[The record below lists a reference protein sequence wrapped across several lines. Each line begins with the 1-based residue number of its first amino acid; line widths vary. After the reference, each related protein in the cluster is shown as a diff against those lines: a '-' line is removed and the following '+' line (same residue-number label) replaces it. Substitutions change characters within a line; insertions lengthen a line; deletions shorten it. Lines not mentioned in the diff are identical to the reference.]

1 MNKQIEKIPQLE
13 SQIILLHED
22 NLMLVKKLELVA
34 IELDN
39 KILTKENI
47 IFQISASTAECES
60 NMKAYQK
67 KIETLKEELA
77 IANREKSIKTEDEQ
91 YEIFVMKLEYKDAQI
106 NDLEEKTVLFS
117 TLVETLKN
125 ELGCTKSELIANSSL
140 LEKKEKKCKIFEE
153 TLVEKDLIISKL
165 KDELST
171 VQAIETQKFE
181 EKLEDKED
189 KISQLQ
195 NEISLLQSQLRKQK
209 DRKGDQYRE
218 IIEEKDNII
227 AKLLKKIASLN
238 YSEDSAGNRKTINQ
252 LMSELGEKD
261 ILIGILKEN
270 LEKSSGSKK
279 SKKVKKELRKTGK
292 LEKKKIERSSTSS
305 HEFEE
310 LVDSPK
316 KMRKSNSIIFNRKN
330 KLIRRKRKQRSL
342 KGNQRG
348 AQRWKKI
355 LQGQVTQKLIMTMRK
370 RKNPPNANLP
380 R

>member
-1 MNKQIEKIPQLE
+1 MKKRNQKLRSSQLPMNRQIEKIPQLE

-47 IFQISASTAECES
+47 IFQISASTAEYES
-60 NMKAYQK
+60 NM
-67 KIETLKEELA
+67 ETLKEELA

-238 YSEDSAGNRKTINQ
+238 YSEDSAGNRKTIDQ

-292 LEKKKIERSSTSS
+292 LEKKKIERSSTSL
-305 HEFEE
+305 HEFEK

-316 KMRKSNSIIFNRKN
+316 KVFFLNFFF
-330 KLIRRKRKQRSL
+330 
-342 KGNQRG
+342 
-348 AQRWKKI
+348 
-355 LQGQVTQKLIMTMRK
+355 
-370 RKNPPNANLP
+370 
-380 R
+380 

>member
-1 MNKQIEKIPQLE
+1 
-13 SQIILLHED
+13 
-22 NLMLVKKLELVA
+22 
-34 IELDN
+34 
-39 KILTKENI
+39 
-47 IFQISASTAECES
+47 
-60 NMKAYQK
+60 MKAYQK

-238 YSEDSAGNRKTINQ
+238 YSEDSAGNRKTIDQ

-292 LEKKKIERSSTSS
+292 LEKKKIERSSTSL
-305 HEFEE
+305 HEFEK

-316 KMRKSNSIIFNRKN
+316 KVFFLNFFF
-330 KLIRRKRKQRSL
+330 
-342 KGNQRG
+342 
-348 AQRWKKI
+348 
-355 LQGQVTQKLIMTMRK
+355 
-370 RKNPPNANLP
+370 
-380 R
+380 